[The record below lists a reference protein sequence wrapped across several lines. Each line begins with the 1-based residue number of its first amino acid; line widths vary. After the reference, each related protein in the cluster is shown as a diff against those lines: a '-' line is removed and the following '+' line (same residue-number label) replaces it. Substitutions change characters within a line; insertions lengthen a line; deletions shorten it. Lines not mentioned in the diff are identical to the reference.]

1 MKTLEAEAGLAG
13 AEGFF
18 ATPEFWVLVAFVI
31 LVGFAS
37 RPLFRKIAGALDDR
51 SAAIRRQLDEAR
63 ELREEAQ
70 ELLASYQR
78 KHRDSA
84 AEAEAV
90 LDLARDVA
98 ASMTERA
105 MGELERTLKRSE
117 QLALNRIAH
126 AESKAIDHVR
136 DEVADVALD
145 AVARV
150 IAKTVTGEKADA
162 LIETE
167 IEELPKKL
175 N

>member
-1 MKTLEAEAGLAG
+1 MRALAAEAGQSG

-18 ATPEFWVLVAFVI
+18 ASPEFWVLVAFVI
-31 LVGFAS
+31 LVGLAF

-51 SAAIRRQLDEAR
+51 SAAIRRHLDEAR

-84 AEAEAV
+84 AEAQAI
-90 LDLARDVA
+90 LDLARDEA
-98 ASMTERA
+98 GLMTERA
-105 MGELERTLKRSE
+105 MGEMERTLERRE

-126 AESKAIDHVR
+126 AESKALDEVR
-136 DEVADVALD
+136 DAAADVALD
-145 AVARV
+145 AVKRV
-150 IAKTVTGEKADA
+150 IAETVTGEKADA

-167 IEELPKKL
+167 IKELPKKL

>member
-1 MKTLEAEAGLAG
+1 MTALAAEAGHSG
-13 AEGFF
+13 GEGFF
-18 ATPEFWVLVAFVI
+18 ATPEFWVMVAFVI

-37 RPLFRKIAGALDDR
+37 RPLFRKIAGTLDDR
-51 SAAIRRQLDEAR
+51 SAAIRRQLDGAR

-84 AEAEAV
+84 AEAEAI
-90 LDLARDVA
+90 LDLARNEA

-105 MGELERTLKRSE
+105 MGELERTLKRRE

-126 AESKAIDHVR
+126 AESEALHEVR
-136 DEVADVALD
+136 DAAADVALD

-150 IAKTVTGEKADA
+150 IAETVTGERADA
-162 LIETE
+162 LIETG
-167 IEELPKKL
+167 IEEIAKKL